1 MYKINEVSKLTGV
14 SIRMLHHYDKIRLLE
29 PSKRTDSNYRMYND
43 DDIARLYQILLF
55 KELEFPLQ
63 EIKQILD
70 DKDFNRKEALK
81 AQRNLIFKKKQR
93 LERILESID
102 DTIENLGGETMS
114 KDNFKAFGYEEV
126 KKHQEKY
133 KEETEK
139 RYGNSDAYKESQEK
153 TSKYS
158 KNDWENIM
166 GEASVIYEELAKL
179 RDKDQLKGSYILG
192 LESTSSRMMSIGRA
206 LLLNNKVESTDDI
219 LKSIDNVDRETVK
232 IVIDKIFNLDKL
244 GVCIVG
250 RDVEENKL

>member
-70 DKDFNRKEALK
+70 DKDFNREEVLK
-81 AQRNLIFKKKQR
+81 AQRNLIFEKKKR
-93 LERILESID
+93 LERIIESID
-102 DTIENLGGETMS
+102 DTIESLGGNVMS

-139 RYGNSDAYKESQEK
+139 RYGKSDAYRESQGK

-166 GEASVIYEELAKL
+166 QEAGAIYEELYKL
-179 RDKDQLKGSYILG
+179 MDKDPSDEKVQELIQKWRNHITTNFYNCTIEIFRG
-192 LESTSSRMMSIGRA
+192 LA
-206 LLLNNKVESTDDI
+206 LMYVGDERFTKN
-219 LKSIDNVDRETVK
+219 
-232 IVIDKIFNLDKL
+232 IDKYGEGLAKFMSDAMNIYCDNNTK
-244 GVCIVG
+244 
-250 RDVEENKL
+250 

>member
-70 DKDFNRKEALK
+70 DKDFNREEVLK
-81 AQRNLIFKKKQR
+81 AQRNLIFEKKKR

-102 DTIENLGGETMS
+102 DTIESLGGNVMS

-126 KKHQEKY
+126 KKHQERY

-139 RYGNSDAYKESQEK
+139 RYGKSDAYRESQGK

-166 GEASVIYEELAKL
+166 QEAGAIYEELYKL
-179 RDKDQLKGSYILG
+179 MDKDPSDEKVQELIEKWRNHITTNFYNCTIEIFRCL
-192 LESTSSRMMSIGRA
+192 A
-206 LLLNNKVESTDDI
+206 LMYVGDERFTKN
-219 LKSIDNVDRETVK
+219 
-232 IVIDKIFNLDKL
+232 IDKYGEGLAKFMSDAMNIYCDNNTK
-244 GVCIVG
+244 
-250 RDVEENKL
+250 

>member
-14 SIRMLHHYDKIRLLE
+14 SIRMLHHYDKIKLLE

-70 DKDFNRKEALK
+70 DKDFNREEALK
-81 AQRNLIFKKKQR
+81 VQRNLIFEKKKR

-114 KDNFKAFGYEEV
+114 KNNFKAFGYEYV

-139 RYGNSDAYKESQEK
+139 RYGKSDAYRESQGK

-166 GEASVIYEELAKL
+166 QEAGAIYEELYKL
-179 RDKDQLKGSYILG
+179 MDKDPSDEKVQELIEKWRNHITTNFYNCTIEIFRG
-192 LESTSSRMMSIGRA
+192 LA
-206 LLLNNKVESTDDI
+206 LMYVGDERFTKN
-219 LKSIDNVDRETVK
+219 
-232 IVIDKIFNLDKL
+232 IDKYGEGLAKFMSDAMNIYCDNNTK
-244 GVCIVG
+244 
-250 RDVEENKL
+250 